1 MYLTTRALMPLLLKS
16 ETKTIINNS
25 SSGAHALLYSA
36 YQPAKLAVTRLTEL
50 VAANYNQFG
59 VIAMSIH
66 PGRIKT
72 EIGMQVPTE
81 FHHMLKDSLGLP
93 SDTVVWLCKERR
105 DWLNGRYVSAN
116 WDMEELEAKKED
128 IAARD
133 VLKFRLT
140 V

>member
-1 MYLTTRALMPLLLKS
+1 MPLLLKS

-25 SSGAHALLYSA
+25 SSGAHCLIYSA
-36 YQPAKLAVTRLTEL
+36 YQPAKMAVCRLTEL
-50 VAANYNQFG
+50 VAANYSKDG
-59 VIAMSIH
+59 VIAISVH

-72 EIGMQVPTE
+72 EVGMRVPE
-81 FHHMLKDSLGLP
+81 KFHHMLKDTLDLP

-105 DWLNGRYVSAN
+105 EWMNGRYVSAN

-140 V
+140 I